1 MKQSIKTMVLNCAY
15 LILMLQCWYFVT
27 PTSAMVPDLGEAW
40 YLKDVDYHKNWHI
53 SPSSSAQ
60 GSKDHLTR
68 YLDRNL
74 EDRQNSPPFF
84 LFPPHTDFPP
94 DTPTEGFDALGL
106 MNQMLKSEVETWPEY
121 IQEILKT
128 QPSFRIKNFWGF
140 ISELSDFMTTP
151 ILQKTLFELD
161 EEEQLIENRD
171 RREHIG
177 LLEYEKHVKL
187 IIPSVYLQNS
197 KPKEV
202 IDIFTG
208 EEQEKLRQYRI
219 LLEKQWSAD
228 DQVHLYKVWG
238 SHMRTYMEVQGV
250 VKGILESQ
258 AILVRWLQKG
268 TFNAHSRMHAVF
280 QNSLDPNCE
289 ALTNE
294 LVESVQ
300 SLDQISFE
308 KLYLCQR
315 QDHYGI
321 YDSLFDE
328 PGLEERKV
336 FVFWVKYMP
345 FFLEMRSRE
354 DLQTWQCMM
363 TMLIESDTQNG
374 HLESIMEQFLI
385 QDPSSQN
392 QKNLIKRF
400 LEFARAKPGDGSF
413 KELIKD
419 GLNEMKKTPD
429 MPWVWQEKKRL
440 KEMEPEE

>member
-40 YLKDVDYHKNWHI
+40 YLKDV
-53 SPSSSAQ
+53 
-60 GSKDHLTR
+60 
-68 YLDRNL
+68 
-74 EDRQNSPPFF
+74 
-84 LFPPHTDFPP
+84 

-171 RREHIG
+171 RRVYKPVRKILSRVLVTYENKMQEHIG

-238 SHMRTYMEVQGV
+238 SHMRTYMNVQGD

-258 AILVRWLQKG
+258 AIQVRWLQQG
-268 TFNAHSRMHAVF
+268 TFNAWNKMNAVF
-280 QNSLDPNCE
+280 QNSLDPNCQ
-289 ALTNE
+289 ALTKGI
-294 LVESVQ
+294 VESVE
-300 SLDQISFE
+300 SLDKESFE
-308 KLYLCQR
+308 HLHYCQK
-315 QDHYGI
+315 QDYYGI
-321 YDSLFDE
+321 FD
-328 PGLEERKV
+328 PSFDKTFLEDKKV
-336 FVFWVKYMP
+336 FIFWVKYD
-345 FFLEMRSRE
+345 E
-354 DLQTWQCMM
+354 DFKNI
-363 TMLIESDTQNG
+363 IEVGMVELS
-374 HLESIMEQFLI
+374 
-385 QDPSSQN
+385 QDPV
-392 QKNLIKRF
+392 
-400 LEFARAKPGDGSF
+400 A
-413 KELIKD
+413 
-419 GLNEMKKTPD
+419 
-429 MPWVWQEKKRL
+429 
-440 KEMEPEE
+440 